1 MYIIMKRNIIFS
13 LIVSFFCLAAN
24 AQIKVRGTIVDDKNE
39 PLIGVNI
46 KEEGTTNGSISDVNG
61 QYSITVDGI
70 NSKLSFSFISYK
82 TIVEKVG
89 NRTVI
94 NVTLAEDSE
103 LLQEVVVVGY
113 GVQKKVI

>member
-1 MYIIMKRNIIFS
+1 M
-13 LIVSFFCLAAN
+13 
-24 AQIKVRGTIVDDKNE
+24 
-39 PLIGVNI
+39 
-46 KEEGTTNGSISDVNG
+46 NG
-61 QYSITVDGI
+61 QYSITVAGI
-70 NSKLSFSFISYK
+70 DSKLSFSFISYK

-94 NVTLAEDSE
+94 NVTLVEDSE

>member
-1 MYIIMKRNIIFS
+1 MKRNIIFS
-13 LIVSFFCLAAN
+13 LVVFFFCLTAN

-46 KEEGTTNGSISDVNG
+46 QEEGTTNGSISDVNG
-61 QYSITVDGI
+61 QYSITVAGI
-70 NSKLSFSFISYK
+70 DSKLSFSFISYK

-94 NVTLAEDSE
+94 NVTLVEDSE
-103 LLQEVVVVGY
+103 LLQEVVEIGRAHV
-113 GVQKKVI
+113 